1 VADRHILVIGGG
13 IVGLSAAWYLVARGA
28 AVTVVE
34 RDRIAAS
41 ASAGNAGI
49 VAVGH
54 RPLPWPGRS
63 RRALGWMLDRSSPL
77 YIPPRLDLA
86 LLKWLW
92 AFHQACRAE
101 RAAECMEIIGPL
113 DRLSLRCWEEIL
125 AATGIGCRWERAGWL
140 DIFASAAGR
149 HQAEQ
154 EAAVSRRFGVR
165 TEQLDGDA
173 LRERDPAFSTHVH
186 GAVLYPESCIL
197 DPGRFL
203 TGLVDQLRVAGVMI
217 REETAV
223 KQLIRRER
231 RCIGAVLADGEAIEA
246 DTVVLAAGAWSTP
259 LAHDAGV
266 KLPMQAGKGYH
277 LDLVAPVP
285 APRSGCVLV
294 ESSVAVTPMGDML
307 RLAGT
312 LEFSGLNLHRHRR
325 RVDMLR
331 RAAGP
336 YFQGVAEASEQE
348 EWCGLRPCI
357 ADGLPVIDRAPYL
370 DGLFLATGHAKM
382 GLTHGPGTGKLIAEW
397 LLDGE
402 PSLDL
407 SLLRADRF

>member
-1 VADRHILVIGGG
+1 MADRHILVIGGG
-13 IVGLSAAWYLVARGA
+13 IVGLSAAWYLVGRGA

-49 VAVGH
+49 VAIGH

-63 RRALGWMLDRSSPL
+63 RQALSWLLDRSSPL
-77 YIPPRLDLA
+77 YIPPRLDLS

-92 AFHQACRAE
+92 GFHRACRAE
-101 RAAECMEIIGPL
+101 RVAECMEIIGPL

-125 AATGIGCRWERAGWL
+125 AATGVACGWQRAGWL
-140 DIFASAAGR
+140 DVYASAAGR
-149 HQAEQ
+149 RQAEQ
-154 EAAVSRRFGVR
+154 EAAVSRQFGVR
-165 TEQLDGDA
+165 TEQLAGDA
-173 LRERDPAFSTHVH
+173 LRERDPAFSEQVH

-203 TGLVDQLRVAGVMI
+203 IGLVGDLRAAGVTI

-223 KQLIRRER
+223 QRFLCRDRH
-231 RCIGAVLADGEAIEA
+231 CSGAVLVGGEEIEA
-246 DTVVLAAGAWSTP
+246 DDVVLAAGAWSTP
-259 LAHDAGV
+259 LVCDAGV

-277 LDLVAPVP
+277 LDLVAPDP

-294 ESSVAVTPMGDML
+294 ESSVAVTPMGDKL

-312 LEFSGLNLHRHRR
+312 LEFSGLNLHLHRR

-331 RAAGP
+331 RAAAP
-336 YFQGVAEASEQE
+336 YFRGVAEARERE
-348 EWCGLRPCI
+348 AWCGLRPCI
-357 ADGLPVIDRAPYL
+357 ADGLPVIDRAPQL